1 MVPFVKRVLR
11 AGIPVMGHLGL
22 TPQSVHRFGGWKVQG
37 KDERS
42 ATQVYEAAQALQD
55 AGCFAIVL
63 EAIPSELARRV
74 TESIEIPTIGIGA
87 GPHCDGQVLVTPD
100 MLGITGFEAK
110 YIKQYAQLRDTIRDA
125 VEHYVDDV
133 KEGRYPTEEH
143 GY

>member
-1 MVPFVKRVLR
+1 
-11 AGIPVMGHLGL
+11 
-22 TPQSVHRFGGWKVQG
+22 
-37 KDERS
+37 
-42 ATQVYEAAQALQD
+42 
-55 AGCFAIVL
+55 
-63 EAIPSELARRV
+63 
-74 TESIEIPTIGIGA
+74 
-87 GPHCDGQVLVTPD
+87 